1 MLPISPESVAFELL
15 YRPDLHVVV
24 VRWIRPNNF
33 LEIQASYEQLLALAR
48 QHHCAYWLLDARRD
62 GPLDLEATLWLT
74 DHFFPRAASHL
85 IPSVLRM
92 AVLSSPF
99 RYSQMLTDASVAP
112 EVARALSTAQPY
124 QASVF
129 LDEHAALDWLCN
141 PHD

>member
-1 MLPISPESVAFELL
+1 MLPLSPESVAFELF
-15 YRPDLHVVV
+15 YRPDLHMLV
-24 VRWIRPNNF
+24 VRWLRPNSF
-33 LEIQASYEQLLALAR
+33 LELQTSYEQLLTLAR
-48 QHHCAYWLLDARRD
+48 QHYCAYWLLDARRV

-85 IPSVLRM
+85 APYTLRM

-124 QASVF
+124 EASVF
-129 LDEHAALDWLCN
+129 LDEHAALNWLHP
-141 PHD
+141 PHS